1 MNFDI
6 DCKTGNFLWVVEGG
20 GRGVGGETKP
30 LYQTVK
36 CGKTK
41 QEFSGMLCRTC
52 FVPSHSEL
60 NESMIH
66 ILAKS
71 IGLFMR

>member
-1 MNFDI
+1 M
-6 DCKTGNFLWVVEGG
+6 GRGG
-20 GRGVGGETKP
+20 GGAEGKP
-30 LYQTVK
+30 NHYIRLSNDA
-36 CGKTK
+36 KTK